1 MVCSRVWISAFRP
14 SPLGLVAMCR
24 NEPERAADMILMLWE
39 KVEQLAAQGEQIA
52 ALSAKLGKDSH
63 NSSKPP
69 SSDRHNPG
77 GSPPPKSAGKKG
89 RKKKSGAQPGHKG
102 TTLRKSKEPD
112 HVVDLPPPA
121 RCSCGETQRQVFDL
135 PVEIKVEVT
144 EYRAPVCQ
152 CSSCGKKIPPP
163 SRPRSKHQCNMGNAS
178 APLPPTC
185 TSTTCCPTRGS
196 QGSSAA
202 SWPLA
207 LFLGSSETPR
217 RAPGPST
224 RKYERKS
231 SLQTSCTTMNGAER
245 HSQTRGLPEGWPRG
259 RPANRSEDPRSH
271 VLATRRQHAAV
282 SLL

>member
-39 KVEQLAAQGEQIA
+39 KVEQLAAKIEEQAATIAAQGEQIA

-69 SSDRHNPG
+69 SSDRHNSG

-89 RKKKSGAQPGHKG
+89 RKKKPGAQPGHKG

-121 RCSCGETQRQVFDL
+121 RCSCGESLAGTARCGETQRQVFDL
-135 PVEIKVEVT
+135 PIEIKVEVT

-152 CSSCGKKIPPP
+152 CSSCGKKKYRPLPGRGQSTSAIWGTHPRRCHLPARLPPAALREARRTLRRP
-163 SRPRSKHQCNMGNAS
+163 SRS
-178 APLPPTC
+178 
-185 TSTTCCPTRGS
+185 
-196 QGSSAA
+196 
-202 SWPLA
+202 
-207 LFLGSSETPR
+207 
-217 RAPGPST
+217 
-224 RKYERKS
+224 
-231 SLQTSCTTMNGAER
+231 
-245 HSQTRGLPEGWPRG
+245 
-259 RPANRSEDPRSH
+259 
-271 VLATRRQHAAV
+271 
-282 SLL
+282 